1 MELHLIIEGRRGLA
15 EQVYRQI
22 SQAIQSGRLAHGQQL
37 PPSRLLAE
45 QLGISRKPVEEAYRR
60 LGYERLVLGQAGR
73 GSFVNAPAA
82 QAGKPPSPALLAAN
96 AALAAWREYDN
107 PLRKV
112 VDEAR
117 ARYDFIG
124 GSPAAQHFPED
135 DWRRAVNAAL
145 RAERVHRSR
154 YADSAGL
161 PELRRTIASH
171 AAYSRGVAGDP
182 SRVIVTNGAQQALD
196 LLARVLLEPGACVA
210 VEDPCYPAARQL
222 FRSHRARV
230 APVPVDAEGIVV
242 ERIPE
247 DARLVYVT
255 PAHQFPLGMAMSEA
269 RKRQL
274 LDHAARSG
282 AVIIEDDYD
291 SEFRYEG
298 RPADSLQGMDRDG
311 VVVFVGTLSKVL
323 MPELRI
329 GYMVAPEA
337 LAEPLAIARN
347 LSDWHGPTLIQH
359 AAARFMEDGSLLRH
373 IRKLG
378 AVYAARREAL
388 LAGFAGP
395 LAPWFETVPASAG
408 FHITAL
414 ARRELDMP
422 QLIRL
427 ARRMDVGLYSLE
439 KFYAGAAAQQGLVM
453 GYGAIDTLDIPPALE
468 RVRAVLQQMD
478 S

>member
-15 EQVYRQI
+15 EQLYRQI
-22 SQAIQSGRLAHGQQL
+22 SQAILSGRLAHGQQL

-73 GSFVNAPAA
+73 GSFVNAPAQPA
-82 QAGKPPSPALLAAN
+82 RLPSAAPLAAN
-96 AALAAWREYDN
+96 AVLAAWRQYDN
-107 PLRKV
+107 PLRKA
-112 VDEAR
+112 VDEPR

-145 RAERVHRSR
+145 RAERAHRTS

-161 PELRRTIASH
+161 PELRRAIASH
-171 AAYSRGVAGDP
+171 AAYSRGVAADP
-182 SRVIVTNGAQQALD
+182 SRVIVTSGAQQALD
-196 LLARVLLEPGACVA
+196 LMARVLLEPGACVA

-222 FRSHRARV
+222 FRSHRAQV
-230 APVPVDAEGIVV
+230 VPVPVDAEGIVV
-242 ERIPE
+242 DRIPAE
-247 DARLVYVT
+247 ARLVYVT
-255 PAHQFPLGMAMSEA
+255 PAHQFPLGMPMSEA

-274 LDHAARSG
+274 LDHAARTG
-282 AVIIEDDYD
+282 AVIVEDDYD

-298 RPADSLQGMDRDG
+298 RPADSLQGMDRHG
-311 VVVFVGTLSKVL
+311 AVVFVGTLSKVL

-337 LAEPLAIARN
+337 LAEALAIARN
-347 LSDWHGPTLIQH
+347 LSDWHGPTLTQH

-388 LAGFAGP
+388 RAGFAGP
-395 LAPWFETVPASAG
+395 LAPWFEPVPASAG

-414 ARRELDMP
+414 ARRPLDMP
-422 QLIRL
+422 QLLRL
-427 ARRMDVGLYSLE
+427 ARRMDVGLYSIE
-439 KFYAGAAAQQGLVM
+439 HFYAGPPAQQGLIM
-453 GYGAIDTLDIPPALE
+453 GYGAIETLDIAPALE
-468 RVRAVLQQMD
+468 RVRTVLQEMD
-478 S
+478 A